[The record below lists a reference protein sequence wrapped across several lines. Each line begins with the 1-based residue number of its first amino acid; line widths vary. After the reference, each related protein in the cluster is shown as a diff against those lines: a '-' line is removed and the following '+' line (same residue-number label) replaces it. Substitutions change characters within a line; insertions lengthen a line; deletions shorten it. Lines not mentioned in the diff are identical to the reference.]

1 MSYTKTQI
9 ANRALDLLGQSSVL
23 TDLDTDT
30 STAGKALRR
39 HYDEAR
45 KAVLQAYPWNFAT
58 KRASLSALPERPA
71 WPAGGYYYSFP
82 ADCLAMRGIED
93 ERRDEP
99 WSTEVIGSTQN
110 TLERVMMVE
119 RAGPIKVLYTADI
132 ERLDVWSEMA
142 RDALQA
148 LLASKVAMP
157 ITNKQSAVQLSYSVY
172 EASLQGARRADAQ
185 EGSTHEPYQ
194 GSWVT
199 ARW

>member
-30 STAGKALRR
+30 GTAAKALRR

-58 KRASLSALPERPA
+58 KRASLSALSARPA
-71 WPAGGYYYSFP
+71 WPADAYYYSLP
-82 ADCLAMRGIED
+82 GDCLTVRGIDD
-93 ERRDEP
+93 ERRNEP
-99 WSTEVIGSTQN
+99 WSIEVIGTTQES
-110 TLERVMMVE
+110 LERVLLVQKS
-119 RAGPIKVLYTADI
+119 GPIYVLYTANI
-132 ERLDVWSEMA
+132 ERLDIWSHMA
-142 RDALQA
+142 LDALQA

-157 ITNKQSAVQLSYSVY
+157 ITNKQSAVQLAYSVY

-185 EGSTHEPYQ
+185 EGSTSELYE
-194 GSWVT
+194 GGWVT